1 MKLLNEKS
9 KTGSS
14 SFNVRLSD
22 TQTNIPEDLQRTD
35 LNIPELSEVEVVRHY
50 TNLSRSNFGVDNG
63 PYPLGSCTMK
73 YNPKINE
80 VAAKIPEFNIHPLS
94 QHNQGALEI
103 IYQLQQFLCEITGMH
118 TFSTQPAAGA
128 HGESTGIM
136 IMKAWF
142 EKRGEKRTKV
152 IVPDSSHGTN
162 PASVSLC
169 RFEPVPVN
177 SSAIGGIN
185 LEDLRQKMCEDVVGI
200 MITNPNTL
208 GIFDENILE
217 ITKTVHDYGG
227 LCYLDGANMN
237 PMLGIVK
244 PGDFGIDIIHL
255 NLHKTFSTP
264 HGGGGPGSGPV
275 GVIKE
280 LEPFLPNP
288 RIVKK
293 GEYLKFEQSE
303 DSIGKIHSFYGNFSI
318 LLRAYSYIRAIGA
331 SGLRN
336 IAENAVLNANYMKE
350 RLKNH
355 YHLPYDRICQHEFVI
370 DDRLMPNGITT
381 TDIAKRLMD
390 FGFHPPTI
398 YFPLIVSGAML
409 IEPTETE
416 AKENLDAFI
425 EAMKVIRKEAERDP
439 DKLKKAPLKAPT
451 GRIDTV
457 LAARKPRLTWCSRE
471 T

>member
-9 KTGSS
+9 KSGSS
-14 SFNVRLSD
+14 SFNVSLLD
-22 TQTNIPEDLQRTD
+22 IQTNIPDDLQRTD
-35 LNIPELSEVEVVRHY
+35 LNLPELPEVEVVRHY
-50 TNLSRSNFGVDNG
+50 TNLSKSNFGVDNG
-63 PYPLGSCTMK
+63 LYPLGSCTMK

-103 IYQLQQFLCEITGMH
+103 LYQLQEYLCEITGMH
-118 TFSTQPAAGA
+118 AFSTQPAAGA

-152 IVPDSSHGTN
+152 IIPDSAHGTN

-169 RFEPVPVN
+169 RFEPIHVKT
-177 SSAIGGIN
+177 SLTGGID
-185 LEDLRQKMCEDVVGI
+185 LDDLRQKMSKDVVGI

-217 ITKTVHDYGG
+217 ITEIVHGYGG

-237 PMLGIVK
+237 AMLGIVK

-293 GEYLKFEQSE
+293 NEKLEFEQSKE
-303 DSIGKIHSFYGNFSI
+303 SIGKVHSFYGNFGI
-318 LLRAYSYIRAIGA
+318 LLRAYSYIRSVGA
-331 SGLRN
+331 SGLRD

-350 RLKNH
+350 KLKRH

-370 DDRLMPNGITT
+370 DDNLMPNGVTT
-381 TDIAKRLMD
+381 NDIAKRLMD

-398 YFPLIVSGAML
+398 YFPLIVKGAML

-416 AKENLDAFI
+416 TKENLDAFI
-425 EAMKVIRKEAERDP
+425 DAMKVIKEEAEHDP
-439 DKLKKAPLKAPT
+439 EKLTKAPLNAPI
-451 GRIDTV
+451 GRIDIV
-457 LAARKPRLTWCSRE
+457 RAARNPKLRW
-471 T
+471 

>member
-9 KTGSS
+9 KPGSC
-14 SFNVRLSD
+14 SFNVRVLD
-22 TQTNIPEDLQRTD
+22 IQTNIPEYLQRTD
-35 LNIPELSEVEVVRHY
+35 LNLPELSEVEVVRHY
-50 TNLSRSNFGVDNG
+50 TNLSKSNFGVDNG

-103 IYQLQQFLCEITGMH
+103 IYQLQQYLCEITGMH
-118 TFSTQPAAGA
+118 AFSTQPAAGA

-152 IVPDSSHGTN
+152 IIPDSCHGTN

-169 RFEPVPVN
+169 RFEPVHVKT
-177 SSAIGGIN
+177 SLSGGID
-185 LEDLRQKMCEDVVGI
+185 LDDLRQKMSKDVVGI

-217 ITKTVHDYGG
+217 ITKTIHDFGG

-237 PMLGIVK
+237 PMLGVVK

-275 GVIKE
+275 GVMKE

-288 RIVKK
+288 GIIKK
-293 GEYLKFEQSE
+293 NEKLEFEQSKE
-303 DSIGKIHSFYGNFSI
+303 SIGRVHSFYGNFGI
-318 LLRAYSYIRAIGA
+318 LLRAYSYIRSIGA

-350 RLKNH
+350 KLKKH

-370 DDRLMPNGITT
+370 DDRLMPNDITT
-381 TDIAKRLMD
+381 NDIAKRLMD

-398 YFPLIVSGAML
+398 YFPLIVKGAML

-416 AKENLDAFI
+416 TKENLDAFI
-425 EAMKVIRKEAERDP
+425 EAMKIIKEEAKHDP
-439 DKLKKAPLKAPT
+439 AKLKKAPLNAPI
-451 GRIDTV
+451 GRLDIV
-457 LAARKPRLTWCSRE
+457 RAARNPKLTWCR
-471 T
+471 

>member
-14 SFNVRLSD
+14 SFNVRLLD
-22 TQTNIPEDLQRTD
+22 IQTNIPEELQRVD
-35 LNIPELSEVEVVRHY
+35 LDLPELSEVEVVRHY
-50 TNLSRSNFGVDNG
+50 TNLSKSNFGVDNG

-94 QHNQGALEI
+94 QHNKGALDV
-103 IYQLQQFLCEITGMH
+103 IYQLQEYLCEITGMH
-118 TFSTQPAAGA
+118 AFSTQPAAGA
-128 HGESTGIM
+128 HGELTGIM

-169 RFEPVPVN
+169 GFEPVHVIT
-177 SSAIGGIN
+177 SQSGGID
-185 LEDLRQKMCEDVVGI
+185 LGDLRQKMSKDVVGI

-208 GIFDENILE
+208 GIFDDNILE

-237 PMLGIVK
+237 AMLGVVK

-264 HGGGGPGSGPV
+264 HGGGGPGSGPL
-275 GVIKE
+275 GVTKE

-288 RIVKK
+288 RIIK
-293 GEYLKFEQSE
+293 ENEELKFEQSNE
-303 DSIGKIHSFYGNFSI
+303 SIGKVHSFYGNFGI
-318 LLRAYSYIRAIGA
+318 LLRAYSYIRAIGT

-336 IAENAVLNANYMKE
+336 VAENAVLNANYMKE
-350 RLKNH
+350 KLKGH

-370 DDRLMPNGITT
+370 DDSLMPNGITT
-381 TDIAKRLMD
+381 NDIAKRLMD

-398 YFPLIVSGAML
+398 YFPLIVKGAML

-416 AKENLDAFI
+416 SKENLDAFI
-425 EAMKVIRKEAERDP
+425 EAMKVIKEEAEHNP
-439 DKLKKAPLKAPT
+439 EKLTKAPLNAPI
-451 GRIDTV
+451 GRIDIV
-457 LAARKPRLTWCSRE
+457 HAARKPKLRWHSK
-471 T
+471 